1 MKFYSQVIK
10 KHSKTFYFSSLLF
23 PKEIREKIF
32 LLYAYVRI
40 IDDLVDE
47 TNEKNKVKFKKYK
60 NLTLNLIKGKKKKY
74 APKIIKDFVKMAK
87 KYDFDKEVIDY
98 LKTQEVEVTKKRY
111 KNKEEFLKFC
121 YGVAGTI
128 GVMIAKIIN
137 LPKKTFKDAVKLGVS
152 LQIINNVRDIFE
164 DYQRFKIYLPEDLL
178 KKYKISHNNFI
189 KKTNRKRLYKA
200 VYDLIGKAKKLKEE
214 AKSSFKFFK
223 KRELLAIKTAV
234 DIYFKIA
241 EKIEKN
247 PEFIFNKKILKPSL
261 IEIVLLIIKNYFNI
275 FIRIAD

>member
-60 NLTLNLIKGKKKKY
+60 NLTLNLIKGKKEKY

-189 KKTNRKRLYKA
+189 KKTNRERLYKA

-261 IEIVLLIIKNYFNI
+261 IEIVLIIIKNYFNI

>member
-60 NLTLNLIKGKKKKY
+60 NLTLNLIKGKKEKY

-189 KKTNRKRLYKA
+189 KKTNRERLYKA